1 MNIIKESE
9 TAQVNNLDFESNMED
24 GMSLNI
30 DEKVEITENAEQG
43 SNDDE
48 NIAFVPAEVQ
58 VGEQTLEDEVATK
71 LDLLKAYVELGD
83 KDSAKTISDEIMDVG
98 NDEQRQQ
105 AENLL
110 EQV

>member
-1 MNIIKESE
+1 
-9 TAQVNNLDFESNMED
+9 
-24 GMSLNI
+24 
-30 DEKVEITENAEQG
+30 
-43 SNDDE
+43 
-48 NIAFVPAEVQ
+48 
-58 VGEQTLEDEVATK
+58 
-71 LDLLKAYVELGD
+71 LKAYVELGD